1 MLFNLELL
9 HLPLENSALRAMWL
23 INQANI
29 PEVGDIPTIEEFN
42 TLTTMSSHVIVV
54 NEGEEIA
61 GFIILMREKE
71 NYHSLNYKFFTTN
84 YDEFLYVDRI
94 AIKDGFRRQGLG
106 KMIYE
111 EVFRLA
117 AEIKTD
123 VCCEVNTLPRNDAS
137 LAFHAEFGF
146 QEVGVKDYDDHSVVY
161 LKSPVNLN

>member
-1 MLFNLELL
+1 MFNLELL

-42 TLTTMSSHVIVV
+42 SLTNMSSHVIVV
-54 NEGEEIA
+54 NKGKETA

-71 NYHSLNYKFFTTN
+71 EYDSLNYKFFKAN
-84 YDEFLYVDRI
+84 YDEFLYVDRV

-117 AEIKTD
+117 AEINTD

-146 QEVGVKDYDDHSVVY
+146 QEVGIRDYDDHSVVY